1 MKPVFGE
8 ELMNRAEPSFGLD
21 EEGEL
26 RKCYRPTGIPGV
38 SLQYDIL
45 LLSLTRHSF
54 GWEVQTTL

>member
-8 ELMNRAEPSFGLD
+8 ELMDRAEPSFGLD

-38 SLQYDIL
+38 RLQYIICL
-45 LLSLTRHSF
+45 PSSTRHSF
-54 GWEVQTTL
+54 GWGA